1 MAAAAKTNPTLQRM
15 IGNGPYAL
23 RIACS
28 LFLFLLT
35 ACASPATPT
44 PFLPPTA
51 PASPSPVATILSL
64 WTATPAP
71 LAPDLEPSATPTA
84 ESTPGASIPDS
95 APTSE
100 ATPDSI
106 PSPGPPPETCL
117 DGLTFL
123 EDLTVPDGSSIAPG
137 ERIDKQWRVRN
148 SGSCDWDSGYRLK
161 LVGGYPPLGAEL
173 SQQLFPARAGSEA
186 TIQIVFRAP
195 PASGL
200 YRSAW
205 VAYNPAG
212 QVFGDMIFIEF
223 VVP

>member
-1 MAAAAKTNPTLQRM
+1 MKTAAAAKINPNSNRKK
-15 IGNGPYAL
+15 GNGRYAL

-28 LFLFLLT
+28 FFLFLLT

-84 ESTPGASIPDS
+84 ESTP
-95 APTSE
+95 E
-100 ATPDSI
+100 AAPDSI
-106 PSPGPPPETCL
+106 PSPGLPPETCT

-123 EDLTVPDGSSIAPG
+123 EDLTVPDGSSIAPA

-148 SGSCDWDSGYRLK
+148 SGSCDWNSGYRLK